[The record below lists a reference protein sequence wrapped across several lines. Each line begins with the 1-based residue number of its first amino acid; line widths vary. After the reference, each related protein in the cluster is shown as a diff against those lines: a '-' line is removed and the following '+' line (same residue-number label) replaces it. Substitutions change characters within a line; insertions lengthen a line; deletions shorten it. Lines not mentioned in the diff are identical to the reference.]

1 MKYFGCKSEYNNQRT
16 QDLLKAYFQY
26 LHSCSHVFLP
36 DVYKNVANM
45 PASRFWVSER
55 RAAIVVAS
63 ISRGDKLLYMRENK
77 RQMYFEIYR
86 RVQELRHRHPGWST
100 HQLVRSVIA
109 QPAPC
114 FYLTP
119 GSVRAFIIKAKKQ
132 YFARL
137 SDSRANL
144 RQKHIHNESKN

>member
-86 RVQELRHRHPGWST
+86 RVQELRHRHPG
-100 HQLVRSVIA
+100 
-109 QPAPC
+109 QPIT
-114 FYLTP
+114 LLD
-119 GSVRAFIIKAKKQ
+119 
-132 YFARL
+132 RL
-137 SDSRANL
+137 SLSRPPASTSPPAVYGL
-144 RQKHIHNESKN
+144 LLSRQRNNTLPDYPTAGPI